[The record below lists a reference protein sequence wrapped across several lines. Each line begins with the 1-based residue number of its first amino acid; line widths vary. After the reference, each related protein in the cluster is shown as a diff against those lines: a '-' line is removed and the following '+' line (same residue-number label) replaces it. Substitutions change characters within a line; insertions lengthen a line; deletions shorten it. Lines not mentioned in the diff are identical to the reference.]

1 VKDGRPETQITLR
14 ITKNDPEM
22 RSASSNQTQQPVN

>member
-1 VKDGRPETQITLR
+1 MKNLAYNMRR

-22 RSASSNQTQQPVN
+22 RNASSNQTQHSVS